1 MIEQLAEEHLD
12 AIDAGDSADDP
23 IASLPSAGKVAFDA
37 LVQENDELDAQLAA
51 KKEARKRR
59 GSGAGVGGGQA
70 AAGLDWLSEAQSQ
83 QARLRGNVAAEEQ
96 RREHEFSRFHADL
109 TVKNR
114 RDLAKGR
121 QPTLMRQISAVE
133 RQKAEEA
140 RKEEAAFNALAREDD
155 AELRAIQARL
165 EKLQAEAAASRARAA
180 TTACTS
186 WQIAGRPARLA
197 NSRLLHTFANALPL
211 SFPGHPQLGGGALVV
226 AVGRRRQPVLR
237 HVLTD
242 VGVHRGAC
250 GPAAHGVARLVE
262 DRVVLSD
269 SILCTIAAEAAW
281 FLSQ

>member
-1 MIEQLAEEHLD
+1 MVAWHAGAPPIPLSRPSQAPHPSTTHARGRWLGGVQRNSLAMIEQLAEEHLD

-70 AAGLDWLSEAQSQ
+70 AAGLGWLSEAQSQ
-83 QARLRGNVAAEEQ
+83 QARLRGNGAAEEQ

-165 EKLQAEAAASRARAA
+165 EKLQAEAAASGPGGYY
-180 TTACTS
+180 S
-186 WQIAGRPARLA
+186 LHELA
-197 NSRLLHTFANALPL
+197 NSRPA
-211 SFPGHPQLGGGALVV
+211 SSPGK
-226 AVGRRRQPVLR
+226 
-237 HVLTD
+237 
-242 VGVHRGAC
+242 
-250 GPAAHGVARLVE
+250 
-262 DRVVLSD
+262 
-269 SILCTIAAEAAW
+269 
-281 FLSQ
+281 